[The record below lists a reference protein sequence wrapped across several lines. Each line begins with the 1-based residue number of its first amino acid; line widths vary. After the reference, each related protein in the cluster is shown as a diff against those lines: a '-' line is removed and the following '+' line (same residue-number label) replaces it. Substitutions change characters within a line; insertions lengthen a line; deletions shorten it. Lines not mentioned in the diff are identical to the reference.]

1 MTGNSDRNKLVEQAM
16 EDSHESCRAR
26 RDLDRTKKH
35 NSRLQQICDQ
45 QAEQIESLQRAK
57 FTFSKQRP
65 SKPGKTFI
73 RFIVPDTHGSL
84 IDQAA
89 AAAMFADLERMGGS
103 VREVILQGDHLECGG
118 FLAQHHVLGY
128 VAQSEYTFA
137 EDVIATNVFL
147 DKIQQLAPRATVH
160 YLEGNHENRIE
171 RWIVDQVVGNASDA
185 EFLHQMFSTSKVL
198 GLEKRGIN
206 FYSSGQKYGLRIPGA
221 IKLGKCHFLHGS
233 NHGKDVA
240 RKMAGMFGGNVVFA
254 HVHTQ
259 QSVTIRTV
267 SHGEVGAWCPGCVC
281 QLQPLYRHSSITDW
295 CHGYAFQ
302 IVDSKSGEFLHV
314 NVPIVDGLSLL
325 QGFAGVL

>member
-1 MTGNSDRNKLVEQAM
+1 MTGNELLDSAF
-16 EDSHESCRAR
+16 EDDAENHRSR
-26 RDLDRTKKH
+26 RDLDRTRKH
-35 NSRLQQICDQ
+35 NSRLQRICDQ
-45 QAEQIESLQRAK
+45 QAEQLEQMHRAK

-65 SKPGKTFI
+65 AKPGKTFV

-84 IDQAA
+84 IDQSA
-89 AAAMFADLERMGGS
+89 AAAMFADLERMGSS
-103 VREVILQGDHLECGG
+103 VREVVLLGDHLECGG

-137 EDVIATNVFL
+137 EDVMAANAFL
-147 DKIQQLAPRATVH
+147 DRIQTLAPKARIY

-171 RWIVDQVVGNASDA
+171 RWIVDQVVGHAKDA
-185 EFLHQMFSTSKVL
+185 EFLHRMFSTSSVL
-198 GLEKRGIN
+198 GLEQRGIE
-206 FYSSGQKYGLRIPGA
+206 FFSSGKKYGLRFPGA

-233 NHGKDVA
+233 NHGANVA
-240 RKMAGMFGGNVVFA
+240 RKMAGMFAGNVVFA

-267 SHGEVGAWCPGCVC
+267 TSGEVGSWCPGCVC

-295 CHGYAFQ
+295 SHGYAFQ
-302 IVDSKSGEFLHV
+302 IVQASAGEFLHC
-314 NVPIVDGLSLL
+314 NVPIVDGVSLL